1 MKMKNLP
8 GYRAFC
14 PLLLGLFLLVGCGGP
29 SDDELRPVVLVTLRG
44 ISSDITTLRVKALI
58 NGAPAMNTQE
68 YQEGLG
74 RADVSEYRFAVRAPV
89 LRAPGRL
96 ELSIWSLTADG
107 CFLSENDKESAQVEP
122 AQFQELIIDLHRF
135 EKVMCPLTVQR
146 QGGPGLVHFDPER
159 PICADTCTEL
169 FPRDQTVTLVA
180 DGNRQTSLQE
190 WEGDCSG
197 QSTCQVKLSGPMQV
211 TARFMQTLR
220 VVPAWSSSEPGVA
233 LITSD
238 PAGIACAD
246 RCAAGFPDGTQVTL
260 RAKNGP
266 QLCFLGWGGP
276 CSGTETC
283 VVTAGKVQE
292 VTATF
297 ASCTVQT
304 TPVSNYISS
313 VWASSEMD
321 IWATA
326 DATLLRSDD
335 GKTWKSVP
343 ISSSMDSIT
352 SVWTS
357 SPQSEVWFSS
367 RARTGADSFLIRLNR
382 AFSSSSTSTYPEQVH
397 AIWGLNGSEVF
408 ALGSAGRIGRV
419 DTGSF
424 VLWQSH
430 TSYLY
435 GLHGSSKADIWAV
448 GDSSSILHW
457 DGTAWTQSPL
467 DKSISALLRSVW
479 AISPSRAWAVGNG
492 GVILTWDG
500 VRWTQVNHGLTSK
513 NLSSVWGSS
522 ASDVWTVGAGGTI
535 LHWDGRVWSRIQS
548 LTAANLNAVHGANEK
563 ALWMVGDS
571 STILKFSR

>member
-1 MKMKNLP
+1 MKNLP
-8 GYRAFC
+8 SYRAFC
-14 PLLLGLFLLVGCGGP
+14 PLLLGLCLFVGCGGP

-74 RADVSEYRFAVRAPV
+74 SADVSEYRFAVRAPV

-107 CFLSENDKESAQVEP
+107 CFLSENQKESAQVEP

-159 PICADTCTEL
+159 PVCADTCTEL
-169 FPRDQTVTLVA
+169 VPRDQTVTLIA
-180 DGNRQTSLQE
+180 DGNRQTSLQQ

-197 QSTCQVKLSGPMQV
+197 QSTCQVKLSSPKQV

-220 VVPAWSSSEPGVA
+220 VVPTWSSSEPGAA

-246 RCAAGFPDGTQVTL
+246 RCAAGFPDGIQVTL

-283 VVTAGKVQE
+283 VVTAGNVAE

-297 ASCTVQT
+297 AVCTVQT
-304 TPVSNYISS
+304 SPVSNYISS
-313 VWASSEMD
+313 VWASSEAD

-326 DATLLRSDD
+326 DTTLLRSED
-335 GKTWKSVP
+335 GKTWKSVS
-343 ISSSMDSIT
+343 ISPDVGHINYA
-352 SVWTS
+352 WTS
-357 SPQSEVWFSS
+357 SPQSEVWFSG
-367 RARTGADSFLIRLNR
+367 RPRTGSGNILTRLNR
-382 AFSSSSTSTYPEQVH
+382 SLSSSSTTSYSDEVRV
-397 AIWGLNGSEVF
+397 IWGSNASEVF
-408 ALGSAGRIGRV
+408 ALGSSGRIGRV

-424 VLWQSH
+424 VLSQSH
-430 TSYLY
+430 PSSLY

-457 DGTAWTQSPL
+457 DGTAWTQSPV

-479 AISPSRAWAVGNG
+479 AISSSSAWAVGNG

-500 VRWTQVNHGLTSK
+500 FRWTQVNHGLTSK
-513 NLSSVWGSS
+513 DLNGVWGSS
-522 ASDVWTVGAGGTI
+522 ASDIWTVGAAGTI

-548 LTAANLNAVHGANEK
+548 LTAANLYAVHGANVK

-571 STILKFSR
+571 GTILKFSR